1 MIFTKK
7 ASTEWTIGKL
17 MTIIL
22 AVVLLVLIIYGISS
36 GAINP
41 LIEKTKSMFDS
52 VLIMF
57 NLKKN
62 DNNSPYCRMISI
74 DLAEGVPPFKGEF
87 CVSEDTCELVSEN
100 GEVYFLSGNLM
111 YVKKAGYPFL
121 LPYSLDCLNYP
132 LEKILF
138 YNRFYLKALD
148 FFTNSLE
155 VKNPVK
161 LYPEYK
167 APKSIFEKY
176 GEDIYI
182 KIYNEPEGLQK
193 EWVGLY
199 WDGKSWFKSLCMKNC
214 ENNESWRSENWDGRL
229 RDLLENFSSIVSVG
243 DEDEVYF
250 QYTGMSEPKDIG
262 KLIGGN
268 DELESN
274 EVDKLY
280 NKSKQLEDEL
290 KLNSLKNK
298 ESFEKIKEKI
308 NNTFVFEGEI
318 YNVSLIYDYPFIV
331 VFENKKNREIYGL
344 KMINS
349 EEYELLKK
357 IKGSWESVANI
368 TCYGYP
374 AFLGEDY
381 SAENIYKRSKIYKFL
396 RERCW

>member
-100 GEVYFLSGNLM
+100 GEVYFLSGDLM

-138 YNRFYLKALD
+138 YDKFYLKALD
-148 FFTNSLE
+148 FFTTSLE
-155 VKNPVK
+155 VKNPVE

-167 APKSIFEKY
+167 DPKSIFEKY
-176 GEDIYI
+176 GRKIYI
-182 KIYNEPEGLQK
+182 MIYNEPEGLPWKK
-193 EWVGLY
+193 EWVRLH
-199 WDGKSWFKSLCMKNC
+199 WNGKSWFRSYVNIKNSMPSF
-214 ENNESWRSENWDGRL
+214 EDWDGRL